1 MSVSAPGRRARA
13 RNATFSLHPEALRA
27 IDDLMAAGRAPSKNA
42 LVEGLV
48 LREWRRLAQE
58 RRDAA
63 RLHAYQ
69 EAMHDPLFLAD
80 LGEVERAFATADAET
95 ARLIE

>member
-1 MSVSAPGRRARA
+1 MSVSPPARRGRA
-13 RNATFSLHPEALRA
+13 RNATFSLHPEAIRA
-27 IDDLMAAGRAPSKNA
+27 IDELVAAGRAPSKNA

-48 LREWRRLAQE
+48 VREWRRLAQE

-63 RLHAYQ
+63 RLRAYQ

-80 LGEVERAFATADAET
+80 LAEVEQAFATADAET